1 MTSTGHR
8 GRGVHERVWIAATGT
23 LIAAGLIAALHQPG
37 VLASIALFLS
47 ASTMGMLVT
56 IAFEPEELPG
66 AELLRRMFLGGLA
79 GGGLLVAL
87 VGLAV
92 AFGPAVVWP
101 VVLSVVTW
109 PDLRPRV
116 RVLLGR
122 EPAPA
127 PPPGRRPVRE
137 RAAVDPAPAP
147 LPADDAKTFVVPDV
161 MGDDDLCR
169 AWCSSFVALQR
180 AETDEARLR
189 VVRMRAIYL
198 DELERRDPGALQ
210 AWIAAGARASQDPRR
225 FMGPGP
231 SAHGQ
236 V

>member
-1 MTSTGHR
+1 MC
-8 GRGVHERVWIAATGT
+8 
-23 LIAAGLIAALHQPG
+23 
-37 VLASIALFLS
+37 
-47 ASTMGMLVT
+47 
-56 IAFEPEELPG
+56 
-66 AELLRRMFLGGLA
+66 LGGLA

-92 AFGPAVVWP
+92 TFGPAVVWP
-101 VVLSVVTW
+101 IACRWS
-109 PDLRPRV
+109 R
-116 RVLLGR
+116 GR
-122 EPAPA
+122 TCAAGPAPA
-127 PPPGRRPVRE
+127 RPRPRTRTPARPAPVRE

-169 AWCSSFVALQR
+169 AWCSSSSPCSG

-198 DELERRDPGALQ
+198 DELERRDPAPSRPGSPPAP
-210 AWIAAGARASQDPRR
+210 GPSQDPRR